1 MRVAVA
7 TLMLAGLVAL
17 LPAAAAAKE
26 GLSAELLTQLSPA
39 AEPGSTLELEWK
51 LTVLD
56 GAKPVPFNAMGVFV
70 RLLDA
75 GGGTPT
81 TALARGSSHPDGLY
95 SASVVVPAGGVSRIQ
110 IGLHGTTD
118 IYAAL
123 RGDPFVQ
130 SRLLARP
137 LHLPTVRP
145 GARCPIAAIS
155 KTSLG
160 HGLGAGPAFPR
171 WGTGS
176 TMTVVG
182 GVHKVLWFVL
192 PSYTGPLLIRAGRVD
207 GRGELHVDERGTVK
221 TSIFLEQTDAGPRY
235 RPSTTWVPSAG
246 CYAYQIDGT
255 TFSRTIVFR
264 VKRA

>member
-1 MRVAVA
+1 MRVALA
-7 TLMLAGLVAL
+7 TLVLAGLMTFV
-17 LPAAAAAKE
+17 PAASAKQ
-26 GLSAELLTQLSPA
+26 GMSAELLTQLSPA

-56 GAKPVPFNAMGVFV
+56 GAKRVPFNAMGVFV

-75 GGGTPT
+75 AGGTPA

-95 SASVVVPAGGVSRIQ
+95 SASIVVPSGGISGIQ

-118 IYAAL
+118 VFATV

-145 GARCPIAAIS
+145 GATCPVAAIA

-160 HGLGAGPAFPR
+160 RGLGAGPAFPR

-176 TMTVVG
+176 TMIG
-182 GVHKVLWFVL
+182 RSHKVLWFVL
-192 PSYTGPLLIRAGRVD
+192 PSYTGPLLIRGGRVD
-207 GRGELHVDERGTVK
+207 GRGELHADEPAAVK
-221 TSIFLEQTDAGPRY
+221 SSIFLAQIDTGPRY
-235 RPSTTWVPSAG
+235 RPSRTWVSAAG

-264 VKRA
+264 VTRG

>member
-1 MRVAVA
+1 MRVALATLILVGVA
-7 TLMLAGLVAL
+7 TLV
-17 LPAAAAAKE
+17 PAAAAKE

-51 LTVLD
+51 LTALD
-56 GAKPVPFNAMGVFV
+56 GSARVPFNAMGVFV

-75 GGGTPT
+75 AGGTPV

-95 SASVVVPAGGVSRIQ
+95 AASVQVPAGGIGGIQ

-118 IYAAL
+118 VFAAL
-123 RGDPFVQ
+123 RNDPFVQ
-130 SRLLARP
+130 SRLLSRP
-137 LHLPTVRP
+137 LHLPTIRP
-145 GARCPIAAIS
+145 GARCPVAAIA

-176 TMTVVG
+176 TMKVIG
-182 GVHKVLWFVL
+182 GVQEVLWFVL
-192 PSYTGPLLIRAGRVD
+192 PSYKGPLLIRGGRVD
-207 GRGELHVDERGTVK
+207 GRAALRFDEEGVAK
-221 TSIFLEQTDAGPRY
+221 SSLFLGQTDGGPRY
-235 RPSTTWVPSAG
+235 RPSYTWAHAAG

-264 VKRA
+264 VTRG